1 LAICHCW
8 RAPMIARMAEAEAE
22 AKAAQ
27 AKRTYTARLKA
38 ARA

>member
-8 RAPMIARMAEAEAE
+8 RAPMIARMAEAEA
-22 AKAAQ
+22 KAAE
-27 AKRTYTARLKA
+27 ARRKYESKLKA